1 MTGERSEIAVTFD
14 DVLLK
19 PRYSDILP
27 AEVSVE
33 SKFSRNIEVNIPLV
47 SAAMDTV
54 TEHAL
59 AIAIAQE
66 GGIGAI
72 HRNMSSEEQAD
83 EVRKVKRSE
92 SGMIVDPITLPPDR
106 PIADALE
113 LMAEYRISGVPITE
127 GGKLVGILTNRDLR
141 FEQNVKRPIYEVMT
155 QAPLITAPEGTSLE
169 EAKEILQKSKIEKL
183 PVVDGA
189 GNLVGLITY
198 KDIMKAIKYPN
209 ASKDAMGRLRV
220 AAAVGVSEDQLE
232 RAGVLVDAGVDA
244 VVVDTA
250 HGHTEAVIGMVRRL
264 IKEFPDVDIVAGNV
278 ATEEGCQALVDAGA
292 DAVKV
297 GVGPGSTCTTR
308 VVSGAGVPQITAI
321 EAAAEVAHKND
332 VPVIS
337 DGGVKYSGD
346 VVKALAAGAST
357 VMIGSLFAGTEESPG
372 EMVLYEGRSYKVYR
386 GMGSVGAMKSG
397 RSRDRYFQ
405 APGTETGK
413 LVPEGIEGRVPYRGP
428 LSGVVFQLIGGVRSG
443 MGYVGAKDVPAL
455 WDVAEFI
462 CISGAG
468 LAESHPHD
476 IEITKEAPNYEI
488 RGGKK

>member
-1 MTGERSEIAVTFD
+1 MTGERPEIAVTFD

-27 AEVSVE
+27 SEVSVN
-33 SKFSRNIEVNIPLV
+33 SKFSRNIEVNIPLA

-66 GGIGAI
+66 GGIGVI
-72 HRNMSSEEQAD
+72 HRNLSPENQAD

-106 PIADALE
+106 PIADALAV
-113 LMAEYRISGVPITE
+113 MAEYRISGVPITE
-127 GGKLVGILTNRDLR
+127 DGKLVGILTNRDLR
-141 FEQNVKRPIYEVMT
+141 FEQNVQRTIREIMT
-155 QAPLITAPEGTSLE
+155 PAPLITAPEGTSLE
-169 EAKEILQKSKIEKL
+169 EAKESLQKNKIEKL
-183 PVVDGA
+183 PVVDGG

-220 AAAVGVSEDQLE
+220 AAAVGVGIDQVE
-232 RAGVLVDAGVDA
+232 RAATLVGAGVDA
-244 VVVDTA
+244 LVVDTA
-250 HGHTEAVIGMVRRL
+250 HGHTKAVVETARRI
-264 IKEFPDVDIVAGNV
+264 IKEFPEVDVVAGNV
-278 ATEEGCQALVDAGA
+278 ATDEGCRTLIDAGA

-321 EAAAEVAHKND
+321 EATAEVAFKND
-332 VPVIS
+332 VPIIA

-346 VVKALAAGAST
+346 IVKALAAGAST

-372 EMVLYEGRSYKVYR
+372 ETVLYEGRSYKVYR

-397 RSRDRYFQ
+397 RSSDRYYQ
-405 APGTETGK
+405 SPGTETGK
-413 LVPEGIEGRVPYRGP
+413 LVPEGIEGRVPFRGP
-428 LSGVVFQLIGGVRSG
+428 TAGVVYQLIGGVRSG
-443 MGYVGAKDVPAL
+443 MGYVGAKDIPTL
-455 WDVAEFI
+455 WEVAEFI
-462 CISGAG
+462 RVSGAG
-468 LAESHPHD
+468 LVESHPHD

>member
-1 MTGERSEIAVTFD
+1 MTGERPEVAVTFD

-27 AEVSVE
+27 SEVSVN
-33 SKFSRNIEVNIPLV
+33 SKFSRNIEVNIPLA

-66 GGIGAI
+66 GGIGVI
-72 HRNMSSEEQAD
+72 HRNLSPEEQAD

-113 LMAEYRISGVPITE
+113 VMAEYRISGVPITD

-141 FEQNVKRPIYEVMT
+141 FEQNVNRPIHEVMT
-155 QAPLITAPEGTSLE
+155 PSPLITAPEGTSLE
-169 EAKEILQKSKIEKL
+169 EAKEILQKNKIEKL
-183 PVVDGA
+183 PVVDEA
-189 GNLVGLITY
+189 SNLVGLITY
-198 KDIMKAIKYPN
+198 KDIMKAIKYPD
-209 ASKDAMGRLRV
+209 ASKDGMGRLRV
-220 AAAVGVSEDQLE
+220 AAAVGVGDEQLE
-232 RAGVLVDAGVDA
+232 RAGALVDAGVDA
-244 VVVDTA
+244 LVVDTA
-250 HGHTEAVIGMVRRL
+250 HGHTKAVIEAASRL
-264 IKEFPDVDIVAGNV
+264 IKEFPDVDIAAGNV
-278 ATEEGCQALVDAGA
+278 ATEEGCQALIDAGA

-308 VVSGAGVPQITAI
+308 VVSGAGIPQVTAI
-321 EAAAEVAHKND
+321 EAAAEVAHRND
-332 VPVIS
+332 VPAIS

-346 VVKALAAGAST
+346 IVKALAAGAST

-372 EMVLYEGRSYKVYR
+372 ETVLYEGRSYKVYR

-405 APGTETGK
+405 SPAIETGK

-443 MGYVGAKDVPAL
+443 MGYVGAKDVATL

-462 CISGAG
+462 RISGAG
-468 LAESHPHD
+468 LVESHPHD

-488 RGGKK
+488 RGPKK

>member
-27 AEVSVE
+27 SEVSVNC
-33 SKFSRNIEVNIPLV
+33 KFSRNIEVNIPLA

-66 GGIGAI
+66 GGIGVI
-72 HRNMSSEEQAD
+72 HRNITPEEQAD

-106 PIADALE
+106 PIADALAI
-113 LMAEYRISGVPITE
+113 MAEYRISGVPITD

-141 FEQNVKRPIYEVMT
+141 FEQNVKRPIHEVMT
-155 QAPLITAPEGTSLE
+155 PAPLIIAPEGTSLE
-169 EAKEILQKSKIEKL
+169 KAKEILQKSKIEKL
-183 PVVDGA
+183 PVVDEA

-198 KDIMKAIKYPN
+198 KDIMKAIKYPS
-209 ASKDAMGRLRV
+209 ASKDVMGRLRV
-220 AAAVGVSEDQLE
+220 AAAVGVGDEQVA
-232 RAGVLVDAGVDA
+232 RAGALVDAGVDSL
-244 VVVDTA
+244 VIDTA
-250 HGHTEAVIGMVRRL
+250 HGYTKAVIETVRRMV
-264 IKEFPDVDIVAGNV
+264 KEFPDVDIIAGNV
-278 ATEEGCQALVDAGA
+278 AGADGCRALIDAGA
-292 DAVKV
+292 DGVKV

-321 EAAAEVAHKND
+321 EGVAEAAHKDD
-332 VPVIS
+332 VPIIA

-346 VVKALAAGAST
+346 IVKALAAGAST
-357 VMIGSLFAGTEESPG
+357 VMVGSLFAGTEESPG
-372 EMVLYEGRSYKVYR
+372 ETVLYEGRSYKVYR
-386 GMGSVGAMKSG
+386 GMGSVGAMKFG

-405 APGTETGK
+405 SPGTETGK

-428 LSGVVFQLIGGVRSG
+428 LSGVVYQLIGGVRSG
-443 MGYVGAKDVPAL
+443 MGYVGARDIPTL
-455 WDVAEFI
+455 WDTAEFI
-462 CISGAG
+462 RISGAG
-468 LAESHPHD
+468 LVESHPHD

-488 RGGKK
+488 RSGKK

>member
-72 HRNMSSEEQAD
+72 HRNMSPEEQAD

-92 SGMIVDPITLPPDR
+92 SGMVVDPITLPPDR

-141 FEQNVKRPIYEVMT
+141 FEQNVKRPIHEIMT
-155 QAPLITAPEGTSLE
+155 PAPLITAPEGTSLE

-183 PVVDGA
+183 PVVDDA

-198 KDIMKAIKYPN
+198 KDIMKAIKYPS
-209 ASKDAMGRLRV
+209 ACKDAMGRLRV
-220 AAAVGVSEDQLE
+220 AAAVGVSEGQLE

-278 ATEEGCQALVDAGA
+278 ATEDGCQALIDAGA

-321 EAAAEVAHKND
+321 EAAAEVAHRND

-372 EMVLYEGRSYKVYR
+372 ETVLYEGRSYKVYR

-405 APGTETGK
+405 TPGIETGK

-443 MGYVGAKDVPAL
+443 MGYVGAKDVPTL

-462 CISGAG
+462 CVSGAG